1 MRRPAHAGRRLTPA
15 PAGSLLLALT
25 LLAACGPDDAGLGG
39 GGGSMSGQPRE
50 RKRLH
55 VTVRNNCPGAVEV
68 AFSIRMPGP
77 EAKAHRIAGGGA
89 FKRELSPK
97 ERIWLAD
104 DEGNFSPDRWAR
116 AEADGYFIEI
126 ADSCDHLVGRP
137 GRM

>member
-1 MRRPAHAGRRLTPA
+1 MARRPRR
-15 PAGSLLLALT
+15 SLPLLAPGL
-25 LLAACGPDDAGLGG
+25 LGLALAACAPDDAGMSAGG
-39 GGGSMSGQPRE
+39 SSMSGQPRE

-68 AFSIRMPGP
+68 AFSIREPG
-77 EAKAHRIAGGGA
+77 EDTRRHRIAGGGA
-89 FKRELSPK
+89 FQRELSPK

-104 DEGNFSPDRWAR
+104 EDGHFSPRRWAR

-126 ADSCDHLVGRP
+126 ADSCDGIMGRP